1 VFVEM
6 DGIFSTSQPSNTTI
20 DVLVIAGKKRKIQ
33 NSEKGS
39 KLTEFSKLELITYAV
54 ALYIVTNRPHI
65 LDHAILRPGRL
76 DQHVYIAPPD
86 IEVLFAIIVVRAGH
100 QLY

>member
-33 NSEKGS
+33 IPEKGS
-39 KLTEFSKLELITYAV
+39 
-54 ALYIVTNRPHI
+54 N
-65 LDHAILRPGRL
+65 
-76 DQHVYIAPPD
+76 
-86 IEVLFAIIVVRAGH
+86 
-100 QLY
+100 